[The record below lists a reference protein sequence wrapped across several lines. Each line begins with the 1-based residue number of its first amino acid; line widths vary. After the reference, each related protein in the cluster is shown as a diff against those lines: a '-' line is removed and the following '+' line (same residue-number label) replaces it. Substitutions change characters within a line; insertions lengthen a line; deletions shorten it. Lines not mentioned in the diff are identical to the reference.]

1 VALIGVAASAA
12 VTLGAAMARRDAE
25 QQLLA
30 IGVEFQQALRSYAGV
45 PVGAVMPTGGRGPRS
60 LEDLLK
66 DPRVPG
72 IRRHLRKLY
81 ADPLTGR
88 NEWGV
93 VTDSQGFIAGVYS
106 LSQGKPIQQS
116 GFTSQEAAFEEATTY
131 HDWVFGLPA
140 AMSGAPR

>member
-1 VALIGVAASAA
+1 MRTGSVPDQRGFAYLLLLLAVALIGVAASAA

-66 DPRVPG
+66 DPTRAGDSAAPPEALRRPFDWQERVG
-72 IRRHLRKLY
+72 RR
-81 ADPLTGR
+81 D
-88 NEWGV
+88 
-93 VTDSQGFIAGVYS
+93 
-106 LSQGKPIQQS
+106 
-116 GFTSQEAAFEEATTY
+116 
-131 HDWVFGLPA
+131 
-140 AMSGAPR
+140 